1 MAILKQINASDKKT
15 TRSFLNQLI
24 DVLQE
29 DISSSV
35 SRRKYQVFVTG
46 GIGPGVT
53 SSLFQPVYDQD
64 FTLQTANPV
73 FDITIGLASPDSI
86 RGGTTTNINGVAY
99 KASTGQDT
107 GGKYLYPSSS
117 LMMREKT
124 DIYGQ
129 FAQTLLGNRTNMFQL
144 PVDATLSSNQTTTPV
159 DTALFI
165 AFKRLF
171 SRDQIKRET
180 FAMRFYQTASLVTT
194 ETPAK
199 PNIFITSNSGSA
211 IFTDIGAADSRYFDI
226 GGQYG
231 YLVDASSTT
240 KTVGLMYY
248 DSGIAV
254 LDIEKITSSS
264 QFISGTISAMTP
276 LGQTVLGG
284 LGTETYNKAKIV
296 PDLMVSASVD
306 DIVDHFSYSRFGD
319 GAMTRAEALRRG
331 LEAVRAGI
339 GDDAYLLGCGSP
351 LLSAV
356 GIVDAMRVS
365 EDVAPFWESTQF
377 APGWQECSVAARTAI
392 EQSVL
397 RAPMHRRWFLN
408 DPDCLLLRP
417 TSTDL
422 TSDERLA
429 LATSILGTGAYLIV
443 SDDLSTYTTRE
454 WELLDRLI
462 ELQPQADTTLDLGD
476 PFASEVTVTGEHL
489 RLKVSWDRRTASL
502 ETTSGRPVVL

>member
-53 SSLFQPVYDQD
+53 SSLFQTVYDQD

-73 FDITIGLASPDSI
+73 FDITIGLASPDSL
-86 RGGTTTNINGVAY
+86 RGGTTTNTAGVAG
-99 KASTGQDT
+99 KSSTGQDT

-144 PVDATLSSNQTTTPV
+144 PVDATLSSTQTTTPV

-194 ETPAK
+194 ETPSK

-319 GAMTRAEALRRG
+319 GA
-331 LEAVRAGI
+331 I
-339 GDDAYLLGCGSP
+339 
-351 LLSAV
+351 
-356 GIVDAMRVS
+356 
-365 EDVAPFWESTQF
+365 
-377 APGWQECSVAARTAI
+377 TAI
-392 EQSVL
+392 TFQNVTNINSSL
-397 RAPMHRRWFLN
+397 IFCRAL
-408 DPDCLLLRP
+408 PDDFNYSSNP
-417 TSTDL
+417 
-422 TSDERLA
+422 
-429 LATSILGTGAYLIV
+429 
-443 SDDLSTYTTRE
+443 TYT
-454 WELLDRLI
+454 D
-462 ELQPQADTTLDLGD
+462 
-476 PFASEVTVTGEHL
+476 
-489 RLKVSWDRRTASL
+489 
-502 ETTSGRPVVL
+502 TSGRLTIYDTSIPAENQETFAYVTTIGLYDDSGGLLAVAKLSRPVEKNASRDLTFRVRLDY